1 MPEEYIPTAEP
12 SEIHQYQY
20 DAGLDGTQAT
30 QLGQL
35 VCERWFTDPGGV
47 RVDFLLID
55 GKSPVTTNH
64 FSWCRIGV
72 LDGTGC
78 IQTDSMSSVF
88 DVHVSTSRTIFEI
101 ERAAS
106 YTYEGR
112 FMALL
117 IQNADMPE
125 GFITYGNQKL
135 GRAQQSVVR
144 SLERAERRAAK
155 SVRKAGRQEARR
167 VRKQLFA
174 SHLMERL
181 GIMPEHIELL
191 AQMPE
196 DAHFQ

>member
-1 MPEEYIPTAEP
+1 MPKEYIPPAEP

-20 DAGLDGTQAT
+20 DADLDGTHAT

-47 RVDFLLID
+47 SVDFLLID

-64 FSWCRIGV
+64 YSWCRIGV

-88 DVHVSTSRTIFEI
+88 NVHVSTSRTIFEI
-101 ERAAS
+101 GRAAS

-125 GFITYGNQKL
+125 GFITYGDQKL
-135 GRAQQSVVR
+135 GRAQQAVVR
-144 SLERAERRAAK
+144 SLEREERRAAK
-155 SVRKAGRQEARR
+155 SAQRVSRQEARR
-167 VRKQLFA
+167 AWKQGLVG
-174 SHLMERL
+174 HLMERL

-196 DAHFQ
+196 DAHRQ